1 MLQRGYRITQKE
13 VFIMEKKQK
22 DLISILLLVV
32 GVVFILVAGGIF
44 VTTAW
49 KYLPVIVK
57 QFALLGVASG
67 MFVASGKVARY
78 EKLTWI
84 SQTLFHLGNAF
95 VGFFIIA
102 VMGGI
107 VGDGVIGNAFKVMV
121 ASGVMGM
128 LATLKTIVQK
138 YVSDLVTLVLLA
150 NTMLIS
156 GCIALEAAYGTYIC
170 MFGSLTL
177 ALALADAKGFK
188 DKQLGSFFTCI
199 SISYLVHVVVYAML
213 VVPYCL
219 VSLMDREMLIKG
231 FVMTAILLLV
241 ATVSYV
247 VRKHIAIRILQSV
260 VIGFAVLYV
269 VNGTFLM
276 ADYNGAY
283 GLVIMVCVLVASILM
298 VCLNRTEVTITM
310 SAVGLVLPFVQVF
323 YYWFD
328 ALFCVFGS
336 SSSEYVAQYY
346 PHSFI
351 LGAAFFALY
360 IVRYGC
366 TDMVAA
372 LKKSK
377 LLKFAFVQI
386 ISGISVFVV
395 AKSIDT
401 CAMMFFVLLA
411 LNVGF
416 AASVFRIKMVKKILL
431 TCSVLLYV
439 AAIGCQPFVKIP
451 ETFTAEWACFLITIG
466 IVLFRHIWYDY
477 KDKMSNAYFVITCV
491 LLGYLLL
498 HNLYC
503 GEIGNVLILGI
514 TGIAMLIVAA
524 IGNHKKYVVASSV
537 TLIAL
542 VLYLTRA
549 FWLSIAWWVYLFVAG
564 VLLVG
569 LSIKKAKEA

>member
-1 MLQRGYRITQKE
+1 
-13 VFIMEKKQK
+13 MEKKQK
-22 DLISILLLVV
+22 DLISVLLLVV
-32 GVVFILVAGGIF
+32 GVVFILVAGSIF

-49 KYLPVIVK
+49 KYLPLVVK
-57 QFALLGVASG
+57 QFALLGVAGG
-67 MFVASGKVARY
+67 MFFASGKVGRN
-78 EKLTWI
+78 ERLGWI
-84 SQTLFHLGNAF
+84 SQTLFHVGNAF

-102 VMGGI
+102 IMGGI
-107 VGDGVIGNAFKVMV
+107 VSDGVTGNAFKVMV
-121 ASGVMGM
+121 SSGVMGM
-128 LATLKTIVQK
+128 IVALKTIMK
-138 YVSDLVTLVLLA
+138 KHVSDFVALVLLI

-156 GCIALEAAYGTYIC
+156 GCIALELSYGTYIC
-170 MFGSLTL
+170 MLGGLTL

-188 DKQLGSFFTCI
+188 AKQLGSFFTCI

-247 VRKHIAIRILQSV
+247 VRKHIMIRVLQSLI
-260 VIGFAVLYV
+260 IGLSVLYV

-310 SAVGLVLPFVQVF
+310 FVVGLVLPFVQVF
-323 YYWFD
+323 CYWFD

-336 SSSEYVAQYY
+336 SSSEYVAEYY
-346 PHSFI
+346 PHSLI
-351 LGAAFFALY
+351 LGTAFFALY
-360 IVRYGC
+360 IVKYGC
-366 TDMVAA
+366 QDMVAA
-372 LKKSK
+372 LKKSR
-377 LLKFAFVQI
+377 LLKFALVQI
-386 ISGISVFVV
+386 VSGILVFVV

-401 CAMMFFVLLA
+401 CAMMFFVILA

-416 AASVFRIKMVKKILL
+416 AASVFKTGMVKRILL
-431 TCSVLLYV
+431 TCAVLSYV
-439 AAIGCQPFVKIP
+439 AAIGCQPFVEIP
-451 ETFTAEWACFLITIG
+451 DAFSSEWSCFLITIG

-477 KDKMSNAYFVITCV
+477 KEKMSMAYFVVTCV

-503 GEIGNVLILGI
+503 GGIGNVLILGI
-514 TGIAMLIVAA
+514 TGITMLIVAA